1 MFINPIASASL
12 PSDWKTSWARF
23 LGVIL
28 LCLCLLGLSLLTGC
42 SRPPMTSSGGTGTQ
56 PATAAEQNKWLGN
69 FSRVPGTRFLYAQI
83 SQSRDAGIFSLS
95 YSDYDNRNAN
105 NLVFFDPTTGKVT
118 QLLPNNQAQIAIT
131 VTLPEV
137 TAAGSSEPPKQV
149 NWFLYGI
156 IKTDTNND
164 QKLTTADQMV
174 LAITDAGGQGYTE
187 LIDKVDQLYGQTL
200 NDANT
205 MTLIYRKEGK
215 LLSSTVNLQ
224 KRQVTATKVFPSL
237 GSDVKLT

>member
-1 MFINPIASASL
+1 MNPIARVSL
-12 PSDWKTSWARF
+12 SSGWKVCWTRF

-28 LCLCLLGLSLLTGC
+28 LCLCLLGLSLLTSC
-42 SRPPMTSSGGTGTQ
+42 SRPTITSGGTGTQ
-56 PATAAEQNKWLGN
+56 PATAVEQNKWLGD

-83 SQSRDAGIFSLS
+83 SQSSDAGIFSLS
-95 YSDYDNRNAN
+95 YSDYGNRNAN
-105 NLVFFDPTTGKVT
+105 NLVFFDPTTSKVT
-118 QLLPNNQAQIAIT
+118 QLLPNNQALIATT

-137 TAAGSSEPPKQV
+137 TAAGSNEPPKQV
-149 NWFLYGI
+149 DWFLYGI

-164 QKLTTADQMV
+164 QKLTTEDQMV

-224 KRQVTATKVFPSL
+224 KRQVTATKAFPSL

>member
-1 MFINPIASASL
+1 MNPIVPISL
-12 PSDWKTSWARF
+12 CSGWKVSWTRF
-23 LGVIL
+23 LWVIL
-28 LCLCLLGLSLLTGC
+28 LCLCLLGLSLLTSC
-42 SRPPMTSSGGTGTQ
+42 SRPQIPSGVSGTQ
-56 PATAAEQNKWLGN
+56 PATAAEQNKVLGN

-83 SQSRDAGIFSLS
+83 SQSSDTGTSSLNYND
-95 YSDYDNRNAN
+95 YSNRNAN

-131 VTLPEV
+131 VTLPEI
-137 TAAGSSEPPKQV
+137 TATGSNEPPKQV
-149 NWFLYGI
+149 DWFLYSI

-174 LAITDAGGQGYTE
+174 LALTDAGGQGYTE

-205 MTLIYRKEGK
+205 MTLIYRKEGQ

-224 KRQVTATKVFPSL
+224 KRQVTTTKAFPSL

>member
-1 MFINPIASASL
+1 MFMNPIASVCL
-12 PSDWKTSWARF
+12 LGHWKVSWTRF
-23 LGVIL
+23 VWVIL
-28 LCLCLLGLSLLTGC
+28 LCLCLLSLSLLTSCG
-42 SRPPMTSSGGTGTQ
+42 RPTITPVGTGTQ
-56 PATAAEQNKWLGN
+56 PATAAEQNKSLGN
-69 FSRVPGTRFLYAQI
+69 FSSVPGTRFLSAPI
-83 SQSRDAGIFSLS
+83 SNSSDTGSSSLS
-95 YSDYDNRNAN
+95 YSDYGNRNVN
-105 NLVFFDPTTGKVT
+105 NLVFFDPTTSRVT
-118 QLLPNNQAQIAIT
+118 QLLPNNQAQIALT

-164 QKLTTADQMV
+164 QKLTNADQMV

-187 LIDKVDQLYGQTL
+187 LIDKVDQFYGQTL

-205 MTLIYRKEGK
+205 MILIYSKEGK

-224 KRQVTATKVFPSL
+224 KRQVTATKAFPSL
-237 GSDVKLT
+237 GSDMKLT